1 MGQQPSRPAP
11 PPPAPAPAR
20 PPPPPDPATLC
31 RLRAVELNQMNN
43 EAKAKQQQ
51 VDDCNPQEAQARRL
65 KAIVEANNTFI
76 SEQRKRLDDENK
88 DIQHNITINQNI
100 IAAVGPIA
108 ELEKETTKQKEE
120 LQESNRKLVQGQRQ
134 QRRNFLDS
142 SPQSGVG
149 GAPGVRTT
157 DDKVMLAF
165 WITFTV
171 GLITAYLAVLQLFEI
186 QMSTQQKIVTGVGG
200 MAVAFGITYYC
211 ITMFG

>member
-1 MGQQPSRPAP
+1 
-11 PPPAPAPAR
+11 
-20 PPPPPDPATLC
+20 
-31 RLRAVELNQMNN
+31 MNN
-43 EAKAKQQQ
+43 DAKAKQQQ

-65 KAIVEANNTFI
+65 KAIVEGNNTFI
-76 SEQRKRLDDENK
+76 TEQRKRLNEANT
-88 DIQHNITINQNI
+88 DIQHNIAINQNI
-100 IAAVGPIA
+100 AAAVGPLA

-171 GLITAYLAVLQLFEI
+171 GLITAYIAVLQLFEV
-186 QMSTQQKIVTGVGG
+186 QMSTQQKIGAGAAG
-200 MAVAFGITYYC
+200 MAVAYGVAYYC

>member
-11 PPPAPAPAR
+11 PPPTPAPPT

-43 EAKAKQQQ
+43 DAKAKQQQ

-65 KAIVEANNTFI
+65 KAIVEGNNTFI
-76 SEQRKRLDDENK
+76 TEQRKRLNEANT
-88 DIQHNITINQNI
+88 DIQHNIAINQNI
-100 IAAVGPIA
+100 TAAVGPLA

-171 GLITAYLAVLQLFEI
+171 GLITAYIAVLQLFEV
-186 QMSTQQKIVTGVGG
+186 QMSTQQKIGTGVGG

>member
-65 KAIVEANNTFI
+65 KLIVEANNTFI

-149 GAPGVRTT
+149 GVPGVRTT

-186 QMSTQQKIVTGVGG
+186 QMSTQQKTVTGVGG